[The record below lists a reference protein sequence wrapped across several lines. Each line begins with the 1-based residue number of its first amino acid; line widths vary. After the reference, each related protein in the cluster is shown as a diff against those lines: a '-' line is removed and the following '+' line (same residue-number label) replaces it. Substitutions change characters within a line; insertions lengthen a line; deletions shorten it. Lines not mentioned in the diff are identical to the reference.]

1 MRWGGCLRLV
11 GLWGCC
17 CIEDWDEW
25 AYALFAET
33 ADLRERIG

>member
-1 MRWGGCLRLV
+1 MTVGK
-11 GLWGCC
+11 GLWGCY

-33 ADLRERIG
+33 ADLRERVGC